1 MAQGKAKRYSPE
13 QKQEILS
20 FIEGYGR
27 GGQSAAVE
35 KFGVTAATISAW
47 KKKANGGSAP
57 AARKTAPKSNDN
69 SDAALQTINKLHG
82 KLKAARKELADLEAE
97 FEAAK
102 RAL

>member
-1 MAQGKAKRYSPE
+1 MAQGKAKRYTAE
-13 QKQEILS
+13 QKKEILD

-47 KKKANGGSAP
+47 KKKANGGSSSPRKSSAP
-57 AARKTAPKSNDN
+57 SSSD
-69 SDAALQTINKLHG
+69 SDAALATINQLHG
-82 KLKAARKELADLEAE
+82 KLKDARAALAELESE

-102 RAL
+102 KAL